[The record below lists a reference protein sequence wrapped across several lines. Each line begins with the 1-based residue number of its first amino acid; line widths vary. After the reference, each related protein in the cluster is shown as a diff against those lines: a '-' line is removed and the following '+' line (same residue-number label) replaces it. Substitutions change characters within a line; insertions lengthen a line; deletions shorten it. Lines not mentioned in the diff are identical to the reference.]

1 MERTGM
7 KRLFSTRWGLLAGA
21 AVCAGVAA
29 TPGCELIVDFDR
41 TKIPLGGDASM
52 EDATVPDGSSEDAAS
67 DAKRD
72 TGPTMRDGGLDA
84 LPDSTP
90 GADTGPDSTVAD
102 AADTGTP
109 DTSVADTGL
118 ADAPGE
124 AMEPDVG
131 PEAAPPDDS
140 GPDGADGS

>member
-1 MERTGM
+1 MEKTGM
-7 KRLFSTRWGLLAGA
+7 KRQFSTRWGLLAGA

-52 EDATVPDGSSEDAAS
+52 EDATVPDGSSEGGATDAT
-67 DAKRD
+67 RD
-72 TGPTMRDGGLDA
+72 TGPAARDGGLDA
-84 LPDSTP
+84 RPDSTP
-90 GADTGPDSTVAD
+90 VADAGPDSTAAD

-109 DTSVADTGL
+109 DTSVPDTGP

-124 AMEPDVG
+124 AMEPDTG
-131 PEAAPPDDS
+131 PEAAPDDS
-140 GPDGADGS
+140 GPDGAD